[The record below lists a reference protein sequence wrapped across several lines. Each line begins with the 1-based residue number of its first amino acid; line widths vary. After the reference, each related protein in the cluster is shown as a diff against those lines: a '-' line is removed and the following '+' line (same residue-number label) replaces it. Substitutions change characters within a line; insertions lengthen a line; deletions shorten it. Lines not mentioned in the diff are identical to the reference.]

1 MHLFDIKRFSE
12 VIYERFSGES
22 AEVVVI
28 IPIYNNAHFVKE
40 CLESV
45 VRQDLT
51 PLSLCVVD
59 DCSADNGL
67 EATLQFIQE
76 HMDRF
81 ATARLLRHRRNQG
94 PSMARNS
101 GVAWS
106 DEPYVFM
113 LDSDNRLR
121 RPALTRLLEAL
132 RDSDANIAYSQLCF
146 FGAITGPGTADI
158 WAVDRVPETPYID
171 VMSLIERDALLEAGG
186 FDLLADDIGWEDQ
199 DLWCRFAELGKSGVF
214 LPEMLCDY
222 RVHDT
227 QRSKM
232 VLAATDRL
240 KAEIVVRHPR
250 LFRGL
255 DAK

>member
-1 MHLFDIKRFSE
+1 MHLFDIKRLSE
-12 VIYERFSGES
+12 VIYEQRVGKP
-22 AEVVVI
+22 AEVVVV
-28 IPIYNNAHFVKE
+28 IPLYNNSHFIKE
-40 CLESV
+40 CLEFV

-59 DCSADNGL
+59 DCSADDGL
-67 EATLQFIQE
+67 EMTHEFMRQNA
-76 HMDRF
+76 DRF
-81 ATARLLRHRRNQG
+81 ATIRLLHHRRNQG

-132 RDSDANIAYSQLCF
+132 HNSGANVAYSQLCF

-158 WAVDRVPETPYID
+158 WAIDRAPATPYID

-186 FDLLADDIGWEDQ
+186 FEHLADDIGWEDH

-222 RVHDT
+222 RVHDA
-227 QRSKM
+227 QRSKV
-232 VLAATDRL
+232 VLAASDRL
-240 KAEIVVRHPR
+240 EAEIVVRHPR
-250 LFRGL
+250 LFRPLGT
-255 DAK
+255 K